1 MQGCS
6 LSTHLFNSFSEDA
19 NRNVAIEGER
29 VTEISGTKVNNFK
42 NVDDITI
49 MIATMEETRTMVQR
63 LE

>member
-6 LSTHLFNSFSEDA
+6 LSTHLFNSFLEDA
-19 NRNVAIEGER
+19 NRNVVIEGER

-42 NVDDITI
+42 NVDDITV
-49 MIATMEETRTMVQR
+49 MIATMEETRIMVQR